1 MITLRG
7 SADRHHI
14 LRRKQEVW
22 RTFEPDRRED
32 LLANGFGA
40 LMAIEEIHLPPNED
54 AASLPLQDVESI
66 TYVLEGALAQE
77 DSTGRSGV
85 VRVDEFQRIATGRV
99 RHSERNASQT
109 NWARIFRLSLRPS
122 EAELDC
128 GQEQRLFPVAERR
141 GVLRIIASP
150 DGRRGSL
157 RVHADA
163 LVYSAILDVGHHL
176 IHPLGPGR
184 VAWLH
189 VVRGKVALDG
199 LVPVSGDSVG
209 VTAEPA
215 ISCTAQEDSEILL
228 VDLGERSSARAAT

>member
-1 MITLRG
+1 VITLRR
-7 SADRHHI
+7 SAERRHV
-14 LRRKQEVW
+14 RSWNQEIW
-22 RTFEPDRRED
+22 KTFAPED
-32 LLANGFGA
+32 QEDQLAEGFGSCAA
-40 LMAIEEIHLPPNED
+40 LDELRLPPNAG
-54 AASLPLQDVESI
+54 AAPLPLRHSEIV
-66 TYVLEGALAQE
+66 TYVFEGALAQE

-85 VRVDEFQRIATGRV
+85 VHVDEFQSMTTGRI

-109 NWARIFRLSLRPS
+109 KWTRVFRLSLRPS

-128 GQEQRLFPVAERR
+128 GQEQRLFPLAERR
-141 GVLRIIASP
+141 GVLRVVASP

-176 IHPLGPGR
+176 IHPLDPGR

-189 VVRGKVALDG
+189 VLHGKVALDG
-199 LVPVSGDSVG
+199 LVLVTGDGVG
-209 VTAEPA
+209 VAAEPA

-228 VDLGERSSARAAT
+228 VDMGGR